1 MGKPIIPQRRGKGSS
16 TYRSPSHRHKGIPG
30 YPRNYK
36 GQGTVLDI
44 FHAPG
49 RSTPMAKVQFGN
61 NVALLL
67 VPEGL
72 RVNQTVNIGSGL
84 PIEMGNILP
93 LQEIPEGTLVH
104 NIEGVPG
111 DGGKYV
117 KTAGTSAAIVT
128 RGDKIIVQLPSGS
141 IKSFDGRCLATVGIL
156 ANSGRGDKPFA
167 KAGNKYYACI
177 SKAKRN
183 KKVKGVAMNACN
195 HPHGGGGHPHVGTQ
209 STVGRNT
216 PPGRKVGRLSPQR
229 KKAGRND

>member
-1 MGKPIIPQRRGKGSS
+1 MGKPIIPQRRGKGSA
-16 TYRSPSHRHKGIPG
+16 TYRSPSHRHKGVPG
-30 YPRNYK
+30 YPRNTT
-36 GQGTVLDI
+36 GQGKVVDI

-49 RSTPMAKVQFGN
+49 RSTPMAIVQFGN
-61 NVALLL
+61 TTALLL

-72 RVNQTVNIGSGL
+72 RVNQTINIGSGL

-117 KTAGTSAAIVT
+117 RTAGTSAAIVT
-128 RGDKIIVQLPSGS
+128 RGDKIIVQMPSGA
-141 IKSFDGRCLATVGIL
+141 IRSFDGRCKATVGIL
-156 ANSGRGDKPFA
+156 ANSGRADKPFA
-167 KAGNKYYACI
+167 KAGNKYYSCI

-209 STVGRNT
+209 STVSRHT
-216 PPGRKVGRLSPQR
+216 PPGRKVGRLSPQK
-229 KKAGRND
+229 KKARSD